1 MQDFKTVFPGIYSD
15 REQKMLDE
23 TREKLQS
30 QIGKPTMFPVTP
42 ADPTLM
48 KLYANA
54 WDPWNPLFNDE
65 AYGKTT
71 KYGSIIAIPCWKEPG
86 AMFPMLP
93 MDFGDRL
100 QRANDGGAFEM
111 FAPILPGDTFT
122 TVCDDMIIE
131 DLTPPEGSTGRYMRL
146 EGRGSLYNQRG
157 ELVMRGITRGHNVF
171 SFYRD
176 DYDGPRGPL
185 LGGGPGGPGGPGK
198 MPRMHHPE
206 VHRYTAEDWEFIS
219 ADTLYWE
226 DVSVGDHPAP
236 ICSGPWTEMDMIKGH
251 GLQIMGQRPL
261 RDVIRTKEGR
271 MRMAPFADDYGIYY
285 FDTAAHYCHRN
296 QPGGRAMFYNT
307 TGRNMLIRL
316 LTNYM
321 GDDGWLRYIDWHFM
335 SDDGAPDSFLAQ
347 VPETAGRCVD
357 HHGMASDCII
367 GRGYATKK
375 YVNEPS
381 AATVILPSRG

>member
-1 MQDFKTVFPGIYSD
+1 M
-15 REQKMLDE
+15 
-23 TREKLQS
+23 
-30 QIGKPTMFPVTP
+30 
-42 ADPTLM
+42 
-48 KLYANA
+48 
-54 WDPWNPLFNDE
+54 WDHE
-65 AYGKTT
+65 V
-71 KYGSIIAIPCWKEPG
+71 I
-86 AMFPMLP
+86 
-93 MDFGDRL
+93 
-100 QRANDGGAFEM
+100 
-111 FAPILPGDTFT
+111 
-122 TVCDDMIIE
+122 
-131 DLTPPEGSTGRYMRL
+131 
-146 EGRGSLYNQRG
+146 RG
-157 ELVMRGITRGHNVF
+157 
-171 SFYRD
+171 
-176 DYDGPRGPL
+176 
-185 LGGGPGGPGGPGK
+185 
-198 MPRMHHPE
+198 
-206 VHRYTAEDWEFIS
+206 

-367 GRGYATKK
+367 GRGYVTKK
-375 YVNEPS
+375 YVNEQSEHCADLICWAENWPDGGIAQVI